1 MFQTEQSLGRAAQRY
16 ASVDKEDFE
25 SHVSL
30 SSCLTEANLVS
41 SNRLSAKKKMSQDF
55 SNAKDPKFSLMLAHM
70 KTGSLAKL
78 SGTVN
83 DDLNR
88 KVNNYMPEEKKV
100 RAQFLPINPVL

>member
-30 SSCLTEANLVS
+30 SSCPTS

-55 SNAKDPKFSLMLAHM
+55 SNAKDPKFSMM
-70 KTGSLAKL
+70 LAKL
-78 SGTVN
+78 RTGGN
-83 DDLNR
+83 DDPAAAHPNR
-88 KVNNYMPEEKKV
+88 KVNNYV
-100 RAQFLPINPVL
+100 